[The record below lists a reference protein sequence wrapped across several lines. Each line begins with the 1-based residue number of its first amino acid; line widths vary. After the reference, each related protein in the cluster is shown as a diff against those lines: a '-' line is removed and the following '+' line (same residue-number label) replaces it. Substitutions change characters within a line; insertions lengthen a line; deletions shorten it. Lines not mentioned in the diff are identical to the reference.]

1 MSGTRSERRRA
12 PRAPA
17 HGTAILH
24 GDHGVLVGNIENLS
38 LGGVLVS
45 VASAPNWT
53 IDHDPGTLDIELRF
67 GTGKPGSSRPIARGT
82 LEIPLADRPF
92 AATGHPVRIEPAA
105 GRVRIAVAFDRLFAG
120 AEDEIEDEIEAALG
134 AALSRPVLII
144 DDDEPRR
151 RRLATQFGA
160 RGMTPLVPRTPL
172 EAIDLLSRTRLHVAV
187 CAVAERFADIPS
199 HELHAFLAEG
209 FPWVR
214 TLTIDDRESELAD
227 HAFAIWQE
235 AARDMM
241 PS

>member
-1 MSGTRSERRRA
+1 MGRPNERRRT

-17 HGTAILH
+17 HGTAVLH
-24 GDHGVLVGNIENLS
+24 GDHGVLYGKIENLS

-45 VASAPNWT
+45 VASAPRWA
-53 IDHDPGTLDIELRF
+53 IDHDPGTLDIELKF
-67 GTGKPGSSRPIARGT
+67 GGGSRSPAPLHARGSGEID
-82 LEIPLADRPF
+82 LERPF

-144 DDDEPRR
+144 DDNEPRR
-151 RRLATQFGA
+151 RRIATEVGA

-214 TLTIDDRESELAD
+214 TLTIDNGEAELAE
-227 HAFAIWQE
+227 HAYAIWQQ
-235 AARDMM
+235 AAREMM
-241 PS
+241 PA